1 MRGPGPGGDA
11 RRVLEERARALARRS
26 AAGAEA
32 QTVALVTF
40 GLAEERYGIEAERVL
55 QVFRLRELTPL
66 PGAAPPVYGVAAWRG
81 DLLTILDLR
90 STLGI
95 RVRGLTD
102 LSRVV
107 VVGDGRARF
116 GILADAIH
124 ELVEVP
130 VHEIRPPRE
139 GVALNREYLRG
150 LTGDAL
156 LVLDAARILQLHG

>member
-1 MRGPGPGGDA
+1 
-11 RRVLEERARALARRS
+11 
-26 AAGAEA
+26 
-32 QTVALVTF
+32 
-40 GLAEERYGIEAERVL
+40 
-55 QVFRLRELTPL
+55 
-66 PGAAPPVYGVAAWRG
+66 VAAWRG

-90 STLGI
+90 TTLGI

-107 VVGDGRARF
+107 VVGEEAVRF

-130 VHEIRPPRE
+130 VHEIRLPRE
-139 GVALNREYLRG
+139 GVAANREYLRG